1 MINISFISDDQKIQH
16 YNKTYKD
23 TELFVNVEKE
33 LYENYPEYRDLEP
46 FFLVNGNKIKRFRTL
61 KENQI
66 HNGDVIM
73 LNSNN
78 ED

>member
-1 MINISFISDDQKIQH
+1 MC
-16 YNKTYKD
+16 
-23 TELFVNVEKE
+23 
-33 LYENYPEYRDLEP
+33 ENYPEFRDLEP
-46 FFLVNGNKIKRFRTL
+46 FFLVIGTIIKRFRTL

-73 LNSNN
+73 LSSYN